1 MRSLTFW
8 MVAMLLTGSALGG
21 CFIGGAQP
29 GENHAMRNGY
39 YYLGERWVAGT
50 GQPVHEAIGGL
61 ARDGAFTS
69 VMLVVENAPV
79 QMDDV
84 VITFGNNQQWRPGT
98 RLEFGPNGT
107 TREIGLPGGVRH
119 IRRVDFVMQ
128 NLPGNGRAK
137 VELWAR

>member
-1 MRSLTFW
+1 MRSLAFW
-8 MVAMLLTGSALGG
+8 TVAMLLIGSALGG
-21 CFIGGAQP
+21 CIVGGAQP

-39 YYLGERWVAGT
+39 SYLGERWVAGT
-50 GQPVHEAIGGL
+50 GQAVHEAIGGL

-69 VMLVVENAPV
+69 MMLVVENAPV

-84 VITFGNNQQWRPGT
+84 VVTFGNHEQWRPGT

-119 IRRVDFVMQ
+119 IARVDFVMQ
-128 NLPGNGRAK
+128 NLPR
-137 VELWAR
+137 